1 MSANDTQIGGE
12 HYKTKSIQ
20 PWDFISSNGLGYLE
34 GCVVKYVTRHADKG
48 GLQDLQKAAHYIQ
61 KMIEINA
68 EPVAE
73 INAEPVAVAKVVA
86 TPVRRRGRPPGIKNK
101 RKVTK

>member
-61 KMIEINA
+61 KLI
-68 EPVAE
+68 E
-73 INAEPVAVAKVVA
+73 INAEPVAVAKVVAAA